1 MSPAQIASILDENQ
15 SLRDEVADLTS
26 QLEWF
31 RRQVFGTKSERFVA
45 PDCQTTLELA
55 VEPAQAAAQTQRISY
70 ERTRPAKQTPH
81 GREEIPAHLPRKEF
95 ELLPP
100 DDISGMERIGQK
112 VTEQLEYLPAQMF
125 VTRYVRPV
133 FAGDVD
139 GVRKVVCAELP
150 PLCSDKGKFGPSM
163 VAHVTVA
170 KYEDH
175 TPVHRQ
181 RKQILRDSGV
191 DVAESSLDK
200 LPEIA
205 ATWLDIIARRC
216 REEVLASGYAQMDE
230 SHIQVMIK
238 PTNGKSTTGQMW
250 LMHSPE
256 KRIVVFDYDRHR
268 SAEVARR
275 LLKGYEGI
283 LQTDGYVVYNAYN
296 KAPGIVHAGCHA
308 HARRGF
314 DESLGNDKVLA
325 THVLCEYRKLFD
337 IEELARQAAMTP
349 EQRLALRLEKTAPI
363 MAELKAWLDT
373 QLRKV
378 QPRGPIGTAIRYTLN
393 QWTQLTRCLEDGR
406 IELSNNFVENCVR
419 PLALGRKNWLFA
431 GCEDAA
437 RRAATIYTVLN
448 TCRLHGVNSFEY
460 LTDVLQKLPTRKASD
475 IDDLLPWNWVA
486 SQK

>member
-1 MSPAQIASILDENQ
+1 MSPTQIASILDENQ
-15 SLRDEVADLTS
+15 SLRDENADLKS

-45 PDCQTTLELA
+45 PDCQTALALA
-55 VEPAQAAAQTQRISY
+55 VEPAQAAAQTQSVSY
-70 ERTRPAKQTPH
+70 ERTRPAKPSPH
-81 GREEIPAHLPRKEF
+81 GREEIPAHLPRKEI

-100 DDISGMERIGQK
+100 GDISGMERIGQK
-112 VTEQLEYLPAQMF
+112 LTEQLEYLPAQMF

-133 FAGDVD
+133 FAGEVD

-150 PLCSDKGKFGPSM
+150 PLCSDKGKFGPSL

-170 KYEDH
+170 KFEDH

-200 LPEIA
+200 LPELA
-205 ATWLDIIARRC
+205 ATWVDIIARRC
-216 REEVLASGYAQMDE
+216 REEVLASGYVQMDE

-275 LLKGYEGI
+275 LLNGYHGV

-296 KAPGIVHAGCHA
+296 KAAGIVHAGCHA

-314 DESLGNDKVLA
+314 DESLGSDKVRA
-325 THVLCEYRKLFD
+325 THALCEYRKLFD
-337 IEELARQAAMTP
+337 IEEQARQALMTP
-349 EQRLALRLEKTAPI
+349 EQRLALRLEKSATI
-363 MAELKAWLDT
+363 IAELKTWLDT
-373 QLRKV
+373 QLRSV
-378 QPRGPIGTAIRYTLN
+378 TPRSPIGIAIRYALN
-393 QWTQLTRCLEDGR
+393 QWTQLTRCLGDGR

-431 GCEDAA
+431 GSEGAA
-437 RRAATIYTVLN
+437 KRAATIYTVLS
-448 TCRLHGVNSFEY
+448 TVRLHGLNSFDY
-460 LTDVLQKLPTRKASD
+460 LTDVLQRLPTRKAND
-475 IDDLLPWNWVA
+475 IDDLLPWNWVPP
-486 SQK
+486 QQ